1 MELKPVNRSM
11 VLPIERP
18 AQIIASQ
25 PAENQQSQ
33 ITDDDLVEAEV
44 VETKQTKADKSK
56 AFIEANTEPVTLS
69 HLKNECIIPVFR
81 DNEKTISHFEFIDS
95 VNFVVQQCF
104 KNETILDPDIRVSHK
119 INGRIPSALNK
130 KVSELED
137 WEKTQYWERMMF
149 VIEVP
154 SIVDTIHG
162 NEISMTIGGVR
173 ALNHESLFSKKS
185 IEKFKVF
192 IGFNN
197 KVCTNLLVSTDGII
211 LEMRVSGLQEL
222 VKNVFD
228 LIGNFNMRV
237 QLDTMREF
245 GRYSLT
251 EHQFAQLIGKARL
264 YQYLPPA
271 QKKEIPALSFN
282 DSQFN
287 AIARD
292 YYTDQ
297 SFCRD
302 VNGDINLWKLYG
314 LFTGANKS
322 SYIDSFL
329 GRSVNAYTFTE
340 TLLQA
345 LEHNSRMSWFIN

>member
-25 PAENQQSQ
+25 PAENQQSHL
-33 ITDDDLVEAEV
+33 IDDEILEVEV
-44 VETKQTKADKSK
+44 IETTSSTQKEKPK
-56 AFIEANTEPVTLS
+56 AFIEANTESVTLS

-81 DNEKTISHFEFIDS
+81 DNEKIISHFEFIDS
-95 VNFVVQQCF
+95 VNFVVNQCF

-130 KVSELED
+130 KVSELEE

-154 SIVDTIHG
+154 SISDTIHG
-162 NEISMTIGGVR
+162 NELSMTIGGVC

-211 LEMRVSGLQEL
+211 LEMRVSGLQ
-222 VKNVFD
+222 
-228 LIGNFNMRV
+228 
-237 QLDTMREF
+237 
-245 GRYSLT
+245 
-251 EHQFAQLIGKARL
+251 
-264 YQYLPPA
+264 
-271 QKKEIPALSFN
+271 
-282 DSQFN
+282 
-287 AIARD
+287 
-292 YYTDQ
+292 
-297 SFCRD
+297 
-302 VNGDINLWKLYG
+302 
-314 LFTGANKS
+314 
-322 SYIDSFL
+322 
-329 GRSVNAYTFTE
+329 
-340 TLLQA
+340 
-345 LEHNSRMSWFIN
+345 

>member
-1 MELKPVNRSM
+1 MELRPVNRSM
-11 VLPIERP
+11 VIEANKP
-18 AQIIASQ
+18 AQIPANIQ
-25 PAENQQSQ
+25 PQPSH
-33 ITDDDLVEAEV
+33 ITDDEIVEAEV
-44 VETKQTKADKSK
+44 IETTHTKTDKSK
-56 AFIEANTEPVTLS
+56 AFIEANTEAVTLK
-69 HLKNECIIPVFR
+69 HLKDECIIPVFR

-104 KNETILDPDIRVSHK
+104 KNETIIDPDIRVSHK

-130 KVSELED
+130 KVSELEE
-137 WEKTQYWERMMF
+137 WEKTLYYERMMF

-154 SIVDTIHG
+154 SISDSIYG
-162 NEISMTIGGVR
+162 NELSMTIGGVR

-192 IGFNN
+192 IGFQN

-211 LEMRVSGLQEL
+211 LELRVSGLQEL
-222 VKNVFD
+222 VKQVFD
-228 LIGNFNMRV
+228 LIGNFNMRI

-245 GRYSLT
+245 GKYSLT

-264 YQYLPPA
+264 YQYLPAA
-271 QKKEIPALSFN
+271 QKKEIPALTFN

-287 AIARD
+287 AVARD
-292 YYTDQ
+292 YYTDK

-302 VNGDINLWKLYG
+302 SSGDINLWKLYG
-314 LFTGANKS
+314 LFTWANKS

-329 GRSVNAYTFTE
+329 GRSVNAYSFTE

-345 LEHNSRMSWFIN
+345 LEHDSRMSWFIN